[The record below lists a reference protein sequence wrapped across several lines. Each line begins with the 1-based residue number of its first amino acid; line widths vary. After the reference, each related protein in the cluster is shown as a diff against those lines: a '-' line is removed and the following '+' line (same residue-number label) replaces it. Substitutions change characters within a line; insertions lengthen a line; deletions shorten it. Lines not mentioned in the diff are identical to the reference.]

1 MNQFAARITDP
12 VAHPL
17 PPVLTGGPVSANVL
31 IEALPAW
38 RGMSAA
44 DLAALMQTVK
54 QAQTS
59 IDKAKLATTAAK
71 GTPGEGVAKA
81 NEEKTIL
88 DETKRVAD
96 AIAGLAAKGVS
107 IHACAS
113 LLPTP
118 APGVV
123 ITGSQTVLINGLPAC
138 RMGDTI
144 FEGIHVPNAIAAGCP
159 TVIIGG

>member
-1 MNQFAARITDP
+1 MSQFAARITDP
-12 VAHPL
+12 VTHPL
-17 PPVLTGGPVSANVL
+17 PPILTGGPISTNVL
-31 IEALPAW
+31 IGSLQSW
-38 RGMSAA
+38 RGISAA

-54 QAQTS
+54 EAQDS
-59 IDKAKLATTAAK
+59 IDKAKLVTTAAT
-71 GTPGEGVAKA
+71 GTPGEGVAKT

-88 DETKRVAD
+88 DETKRVTD

-144 FEGIHVPNAIAAGCP
+144 FEGIHAPNAIAAGCL